1 MELRFMKWC
10 DSSEKILQWSSEEV
24 IIPYIS
30 PIDNKRHR
38 YFPDFLI
45 QTAKGWF
52 LIEVK
57 PQIESRPPKKKLVE
71 KLNLKKKRRYMKS
84 VRTWLVN
91 EAKWEAAKKVCEV
104 KGLTF
109 EIPKVYEIKERN
121 VSSGLR
127 GIRRSIRDKDFII
140 PQFKA
145 IKIFAINI
153 VFLSI
158 IQLAFS
164 ESLIYTKKK
173 PNLSKEII

>member
-10 DSSEKILQWSSEEV
+10 DSSEKIFQWSSEEV
-24 IIPYIS
+24 VIPYIS

-71 KLNLKKKRRYMKS
+71 NLNLKKKRRYMKS

-91 EAKWEAAKKVCEV
+91 EAKWNAAKKVCDVE
-104 KGLTF
+104 GWTF
-109 EIPKVYEIKERN
+109 EIFTEKQLTP
-121 VSSGLR
+121 
-127 GIRRSIRDKDFII
+127 DK
-140 PQFKA
+140 
-145 IKIFAINI
+145 
-153 VFLSI
+153 
-158 IQLAFS
+158 
-164 ESLIYTKKK
+164 
-173 PNLSKEII
+173 

>member
-1 MELRFMKWC
+1 MRSRYKGKFKIKNSQKYKGNPSNIIYRSLMELRFMKWC

-24 IIPYIS
+24 VIPYIS

-71 KLNLKKKRRYMKS
+71 NLNLKKKRRYMKS

-91 EAKWEAAKKVCEV
+91 EAKWIAAKKVCEL
-104 KGLTF
+104 KGGHL
-109 EIPKVYEIKERN
+109 K
-121 VSSGLR
+121 
-127 GIRRSIRDKDFII
+127 
-140 PQFKA
+140 
-145 IKIFAINI
+145 
-153 VFLSI
+153 
-158 IQLAFS
+158 FS
-164 ESLIYTKKK
+164 QK
-173 PNLSKEII
+173 NN

>member
-1 MELRFMKWC
+1 MRSRYRGKFKIKNSQKYKGNPSNIIYRSLMELRFMKWC

-24 IIPYIS
+24 VIPYIS

-71 KLNLKKKRRYMKS
+71 NLNLKKKRRYMKS

-91 EAKWEAAKKVCEV
+91 EAKWIAAKKVCEV
-104 KGLTF
+104 EGWTF
-109 EIPKVYEIKERN
+109 EIFTEKQLTP
-121 VSSGLR
+121 
-127 GIRRSIRDKDFII
+127 DK
-140 PQFKA
+140 
-145 IKIFAINI
+145 
-153 VFLSI
+153 
-158 IQLAFS
+158 
-164 ESLIYTKKK
+164 
-173 PNLSKEII
+173 

>member
-1 MELRFMKWC
+1 MRSRYKGKFKVKNSQKYKGNPSNIIYRSLMELRFMKWC

-24 IIPYIS
+24 VIPYIS

-91 EAKWEAAKKVCEV
+91 EAKWIAAKKVCEV
-104 KGLTF
+104 EGWTF
-109 EIPKVYEIKERN
+109 EIFTEKQLTP
-121 VSSGLR
+121 
-127 GIRRSIRDKDFII
+127 DK
-140 PQFKA
+140 
-145 IKIFAINI
+145 
-153 VFLSI
+153 
-158 IQLAFS
+158 
-164 ESLIYTKKK
+164 
-173 PNLSKEII
+173 

>member
-1 MELRFMKWC
+1 MRRRYKGKFKVKNSQKYKVNPSNIIYRSLMELRFMKWC

-57 PQIESRPPKKKLVE
+57 PQVESRPPKKKLVE

-104 KGLTF
+104 EGWTF
-109 EIPKVYEIKERN
+109 EIFTEKQLTP
-121 VSSGLR
+121 
-127 GIRRSIRDKDFII
+127 DK
-140 PQFKA
+140 
-145 IKIFAINI
+145 
-153 VFLSI
+153 
-158 IQLAFS
+158 
-164 ESLIYTKKK
+164 
-173 PNLSKEII
+173 